1 MIFRGIDFY
10 KWLTISEIS
19 RPTKKREYE
28 KKDLVMGEKLLYAK
42 DSATT
47 ITVKGWIRKNKK
59 RNDNTDVDTL
69 KDEMYRVLYQAD
81 GTDGQLIFTDQADRY
96 WSARFEGEI
105 VPEYVNRDAAK
116 VELSFKVPEGVAYA
130 VEADYFTNANPAKEN
145 LCLDSEFENKAH
157 YWKDFTALGPK
168 YNGSNTLI
176 ADFTDLVTIHGKENW
191 LPKTTEIT
199 RPIKVSLGDY
209 VSFGMLINIEILP
222 TDGTDRPC
230 TVILEERSKVGGD
243 ILKRH
248 SIDAK
253 VLENEWQTIN
263 ETIRITNEKTTA
275 LCLTVGVRGNSR
287 LVICKPQY
295 NVGPILNPYTAS
307 KLTVSD
313 QIEVTHYGTWKAE
326 PQFEVTMQGENGLIG
341 LVNSNGGILQYGDP
355 EDVDTV
361 RKVGKHR
368 VINHG
373 WRTANLPVG
382 VSLNDKTMPSTY
394 PNYLSNPS
402 TPNIVQGNMKW
413 DGGEAIYP
421 V

>member
-1 MIFRGIDFY
+1 
-10 KWLTISEIS
+10 
-19 RPTKKREYE
+19 
-28 KKDLVMGEKLLYAK
+28 
-42 DSATT
+42 
-47 ITVKGWIRKNKK
+47 
-59 RNDNTDVDTL
+59 
-69 KDEMYRVLYQAD
+69 
-81 GTDGQLIFTDQADRY
+81 
-96 WSARFEGEI
+96 
-105 VPEYVNRDAAK
+105 
-116 VELSFKVPEGVAYA
+116 
-130 VEADYFTNANPAKEN
+130 
-145 LCLDSEFENKAH
+145 
-157 YWKDFTALGPK
+157 
-168 YNGSNTLI
+168 
-176 ADFTDLVTIHGKENW
+176 
-191 LPKTTEIT
+191 
-199 RPIKVSLGDY
+199 
-209 VSFGMLINIEILP
+209 
-222 TDGTDRPC
+222 
-230 TVILEERSKVGGD
+230 
-243 ILKRH
+243 
-248 SIDAK
+248 
-253 VLENEWQTIN
+253 
-263 ETIRITNEKTTA
+263 
-275 LCLTVGVRGNSR
+275 
-287 LVICKPQY
+287 VICKPQY

-421 V
+421 VFTGVGAINVWHGPTLSFQIPKNANNISMDQTSKRLEGVLNFYWLMRIKKSLWPLLFEIVRH